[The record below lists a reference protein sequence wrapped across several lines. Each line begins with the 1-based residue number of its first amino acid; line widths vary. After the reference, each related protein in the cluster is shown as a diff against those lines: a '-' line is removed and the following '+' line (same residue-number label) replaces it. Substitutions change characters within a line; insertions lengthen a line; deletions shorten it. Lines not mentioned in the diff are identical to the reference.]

1 MTPFLSDQERT
12 QLDQRIADAEK
23 RTGAQVVLAVIGR
36 SDNFAEL
43 PWKAFALG
51 AAFAGPAAA
60 LVALLRPVWT
70 QGLATLLVVVATL
83 GAGALCAL
91 VCIARPSFARFFLD
105 PHRAEVE
112 VRQYA
117 QSLFLERE
125 LFATRSRT
133 GVLLLVSM
141 FERQVVLLPDR
152 GLEKRLS
159 RDASQAIVGRMK
171 SALAAGQVVRALGDG
186 LAGLEDALGTAAA
199 GAPREDELPDTIVE
213 EEGS

>member
-12 QLDQRIADAEK
+12 KLDQRVADAEE
-23 RTGAQVVLAVIGR
+23 RTGAQIVLAVIGR

-51 AAFAGPAAA
+51 AAIASPAAA
-60 LVALLRPVWT
+60 VIAVLRSAWAVGPAV
-70 QGLATLLVVVATL
+70 LLVVVATL
-83 GAGALCAL
+83 GAGAFCAL
-91 VCIARPSFARFFLD
+91 ACIARPSFARLFLS

-125 LFATRSRT
+125 LFATRGRT

-141 FERQVVLLPDR
+141 FERQVVLLPDT
-152 GLEKRLS
+152 GLEPRLS
-159 RDASQAIVGRMK
+159 EEASQEIVRHMTAALAVGRV
-171 SALAAGQVVRALGDG
+171 GRALEDG
-186 LAGLEDALGTAAA
+186 LAGLENALAASA
-199 GAPREDELPDTIVE
+199 TGQSRENELPDTIVE
-213 EEGS
+213 EEGA